1 MKRMIF
7 PVELSKTWV
16 TTGDTT
22 YCDVKYQLAYR
33 DKTMR
38 ELMKILL
45 DDTEWIEFYSG
56 AVGST
61 RRCEADADNIEI
73 ARNIS
78 NDKAKVRMERDLRAR
93 FYKMRDLLIW
103 YAGLFHDAAE
113 GADDAVR
120 YHQKRRERMME
131 KSERDAE
138 ERLAKAREATAKVA
152 EKVKAEKEGANAEAA
167 KIVEALK
174 TCKAKQIVDA
184 VNEYCGVTNCPV
196 AGAVLKDILDRIL
209 RATEKAKAEAA
220 AKAKEK
226 EELEKVKCGIG
237 VYAADGVPVSD
248 EQLDKVFKALL
259 KAVINGP
266 TGDDNAR

>member
-138 ERLAKAREATAKVA
+138 ERLAKAREATAKAA

-167 KIVEALK
+167 KIV
-174 TCKAKQIVDA
+174 DA
-184 VNEYCGVTNCPV
+184 VNEYCGVTNGPV
-196 AGAVLKDILDRIL
+196 AGTVLKDLLDCIL

-220 AKAKEK
+220 AKAKEE

-237 VYAADGVPVSD
+237 VYAADGVPMSD

-266 TGDDNAR
+266 AGDDNAR